1 MLVRDGFAVHS
12 GIIVREVGTGSQLWQ
27 PEGFCQV
34 KKTPLLLFKKAHFH
48 SSVLYVRITLVQI
61 KFLKKS
67 PDLV

>member
-34 KKTPLLLFKKAHFH
+34 KKL
-48 SSVLYVRITLVQI
+48 RCC
-61 KFLKKS
+61 FLKKRIFIQAFFM
-67 PDLV
+67 LGYINNFFAVNILWNK